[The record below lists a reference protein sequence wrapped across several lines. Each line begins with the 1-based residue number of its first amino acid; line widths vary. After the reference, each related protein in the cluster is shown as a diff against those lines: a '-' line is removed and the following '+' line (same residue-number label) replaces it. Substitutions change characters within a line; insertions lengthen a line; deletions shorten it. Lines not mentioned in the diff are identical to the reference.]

1 MHIPHQEIS
10 RDDLYSYRVMK
21 DKRILV
27 FKDRKLI
34 KMMDSKT
41 SSNLIGSLNGK
52 SSLETHKI
60 LAQATNQG

>member
-1 MHIPHQEIS
+1 
-10 RDDLYSYRVMK
+10 MK

-34 KMMDSKT
+34 KMMDPAT

-60 LAQATNQG
+60 LAQATSQG